1 MNNMIST
8 GLKKLDQ
15 FLGGGI
21 KEGLITDVY
30 GSNATGKTQ
39 LALQISLNVLKN
51 GGQVLFQDTT
61 NEFRPERL
69 VEMMRKQEIS
79 SALLEKIKVGLIT
92 NTMQQIQYLSKISIK
107 NFSLII
113 IDNVTDLFSFEYS
126 KKEHALE
133 KHIFFMKYMHDLSN
147 IAINTKIPII
157 VTNTVGKINN
167 LENEN
172 LEKSISMFTHIKIRL
187 SKNNNERIC
196 QVISPF
202 ENKKFSYIITPSGLQ
217 NTSQSI

>member
-15 FLGGGI
+15 LLGGGI

-92 NTMQQIQYLSKISIK
+92 NTTQQIQYLSKISIK

-157 VTNTVGKINN
+157 VTNTVGKIND

-187 SKNNNERIC
+187 SKNNNEYVC

-202 ENKKFSYIITPSGLQ
+202 ENKEFSYIITPSGLQ